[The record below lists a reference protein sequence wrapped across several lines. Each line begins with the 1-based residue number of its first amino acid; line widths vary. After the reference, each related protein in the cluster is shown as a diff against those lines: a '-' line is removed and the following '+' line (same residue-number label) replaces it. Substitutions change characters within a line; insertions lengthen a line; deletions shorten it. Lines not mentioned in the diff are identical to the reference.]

1 MGTSAQFDD
10 IRNKVTL
17 GEHRILNASGLDH
30 PGSLHNHDDSWNF
43 DKFKNNFKIDIIKV
57 TKTEMEFDMIGIDP
71 SIANAF
77 RRILLAEVPS
87 MAIEKL
93 FINNNTSIIQD
104 EVLAHRLGLIP
115 IFADPRAFKYPP
127 PFIPVEEQTGVK
139 EEELL
144 KTDPS
149 VHLVFEL
156 KVKCTKNPNA
166 PEDCDPDIRYLDNK
180 VMTKHMKWIPIG
192 NQVNRFGANGIR
204 PVFDDI
210 LIAKLR
216 PGQELD
222 LRMHCVKGV
231 GKDHA
236 KFSPVATASY
246 RLLPQITLTEP
257 VIGELAKRLV
267 KCFSR
272 GVIKT
277 KRGDDGVK
285 HAYVA
290 NARKDTGMRE
300 VFRDETLK
308 NMVKL
313 EKIRDHFIFLVET
326 TGALPPNVLVEEA
339 IKILHAKCKIYTHQ
353 LKGV

>member
-1 MGTSAQFDD
+1 MTSEKFDD
-10 IRNKVTL
+10 IRNKVLL
-17 GEHRILNASGLDH
+17 GEHYVSNASSADV
-30 PGSLHNHDDSWNF
+30 PGTFYGQDDRWDF
-43 DKFKNNFKIDIIKV
+43 EKFKGKFKIDIIKA
-57 TKTEMEFDMIGIDP
+57 TSTEMEFDMIGVDA

-93 FINNNTSIIQD
+93 FVFNNTSIIQD

-115 IFADPRAFKYPP
+115 IFADPRGFKYPP
-127 PFIPVEEQTGVK
+127 PITPAEEQGDVK
-139 EEELL
+139 DEEQL

-149 VHLVFEL
+149 IHLVFEL

-166 PEDCDPDIRYLDNK
+166 PDDCDPDIRCLNNK

-192 NQVNRFGANGIR
+192 NQVDRFGANGIR

-246 RLLPQITLTEP
+246 RLLPHITLLNP
-257 VIGELAKRLV
+257 IVGELADRLV

-277 KRGDDGVK
+277 HKDDNGIK
-285 HAYVA
+285 KAYVA

-300 VFRDETLK
+300 IFRDETLK
-308 NMVKL
+308 KMVKL
-313 EKIRDHFIFLVET
+313 EKIRDHFIFLVES

-339 IKILHAKCKIYTHQ
+339 IKIMHAKCKIYTHQ
-353 LKGV
+353 LKGY

>member
-1 MGTSAQFDD
+1 MSSAYDD
-10 IRNKVTL
+10 IRNKITL
-17 GEHRILNASGLDH
+17 GEHRVLHANSPSD
-30 PGSLHNHDDSWNF
+30 PGTFYGQDERWDF
-43 DKFKNNFKIDIIKV
+43 QKFKNNFNIDIVKASN
-57 TKTEMEFDMIGIDP
+57 TEMEFDMVGIDA

-93 FINNNTSIIQD
+93 FVFNNTSIIQD

-115 IFADPRAFKYPP
+115 IFADPRGFKFPA
-127 PFIPVEEQTGVK
+127 PFVPVEEQTDVS
-139 EEELL
+139 EEQMMA
-144 KTDPS
+144 TDPS

-166 PEDCDPDIRYLDNK
+166 SDDCDPDIRYLNNK

-192 NQVNRFGANGIR
+192 NQVDRFGANGIR

-222 LRMHCVKGV
+222 VRMHCVKGV

-246 RLLPQITLTEP
+246 RLLPLITLTEP
-257 VIGELAKRLV
+257 IVEEMANRLV
-267 KCFSR
+267 KCFSK
-272 GVIKT
+272 GVIKI
-277 KRGDDGVK
+277 KKGEDGVK
-285 HAYVA
+285 RAYVA

-300 VFRDETLK
+300 VFRHDDLK
-308 NMVKL
+308 NKVKL
-313 EKIRDHFIFLVET
+313 EKVRDHFIFLVES

-339 IKILHAKCKIYTHQ
+339 IKIMHAKCKIYTHQ
-353 LKGV
+353 LKGL